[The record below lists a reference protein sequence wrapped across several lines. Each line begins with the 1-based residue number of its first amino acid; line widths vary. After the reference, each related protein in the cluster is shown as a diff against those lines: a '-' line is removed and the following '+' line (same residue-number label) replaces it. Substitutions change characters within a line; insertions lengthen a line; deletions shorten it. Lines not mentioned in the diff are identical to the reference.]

1 MDRPLSACLIVAVC
15 LPGLL
20 FASGLAFA
28 DEWDVPAYFPDQY
41 DVPPSRVVRPAPP
54 PPMAYPPA
62 DGPAVFGWVA
72 ERPASCGEFRYWD
85 GTQCLDARDDP
96 PYVGPRW

>member
-1 MDRPLSACLIVAVC
+1 MDRLLSARLIAVICLAWLV
-15 LPGLL
+15 L
-20 FASGLAFA
+20 ASGVASA

-41 DVPPSRVVRPAPP
+41 DGPPSRAVQLAPP
-54 PPMAYPPA
+54 PPTLLPPA
-62 DGPAVFGWVA
+62 AGPAVFGWVA
-72 ERPASCGEFRYWD
+72 VRPASCGEFRYWD